1 MRENGIFSTFLARK
15 LMVIV
20 TFNQHASIALLIVTT
35 FFFLFCLNLCLVFV
49 LLPVY
54 SVTSAASS
62 VVSDVTCCDCSGASV
77 YFCSDLDDLEYTG
90 PV

>member
-20 TFNQHASIALLIVTT
+20 TFNQHASIALLIVIT
-35 FFFLFCLNLCLVFV
+35 FFLVFV

-54 SVTSAASS
+54 LVTSAASS
-62 VVSDVTCCDCSGASV
+62 VVSDVTCCDCSGASL
-77 YFCSDLDDLEYTG
+77 YICSDLDDLEYTG